1 VTVTMR
7 AVSVPTTSPEAAT
20 PLLVLG
26 TSLGTRG
33 TAWGAVPA
41 ALAAHFRV
49 LVVDLPGHGV
59 SPVATGP
66 FTVPDLADAVVAA
79 VDATGGGGFA
89 YAGVS
94 LGGAVGIEL
103 ACGPH
108 AGRLTALAVLCSD
121 AKIGEAAGWLDR
133 AANVRASGTPSL
145 VAGSG
150 ERWFAPGFLERLPG
164 VGSRMLSDLM
174 DVDDESYARCC
185 EALAAFDRRADLA
198 RISAPTLIVHGDSDP
213 TITVEAATALA
224 AAVPGSRRVE
234 FAETGHQPQAERPDE
249 LTAALLD
256 FLVPLLI
263 RTRTSNAAAG
273 PADRYDAG
281 MAVRREVLGDE
292 WVDASLAGMTTETRD
307 FQRFITEYAWG
318 SVWTRPGLERPMRS
332 AITISCC
339 VAGGHWHELELHLHA
354 AFRNGLTAADL
365 SEILLQTAVYAGV
378 PPANTAF
385 GILKRVLADRAATA

>member
-7 AVSVPTTSPEAAT
+7 AVSVPTTSPEVAT

-41 ALAAHFRV
+41 ALAAQFRV

-59 SPVATGP
+59 SPAATGP

-79 VDATGGGGFA
+79 VDAAGGGGFA

-103 ACGPH
+103 ACGAH
-108 AGRLTALAVLCSD
+108 GSRLTALAVLCSD

-133 AANVRASGTPSL
+133 AAAVRASGTPSL

-185 EALAAFDRRADLA
+185 EALAAFDRRPDLGGI
-198 RISAPTLIVHGDSDP
+198 RTPTLVVHGDSDP

-224 AAVPGSRRVE
+224 AAIPGAWRVE
-234 FAETGHQPQAERPDE
+234 FADTGHQPQAERPDE

-256 FLVPLLI
+256 FLTPLLI
-263 RTRTSNAAAG
+263 HTPIAG
-273 PADRYDAG
+273 PADRYEAG

-339 VAGGHWHELELHLHA
+339 IAGGHWHELELHLHA
-354 AFRNGLTAADL
+354 AFRSGLTAADL

>member
-7 AVSVPTTSPEAAT
+7 SVSVPTTSPEAAT

-41 ALAAHFRV
+41 ALAAQFRV

-59 SPVATGP
+59 SPAATGP

-79 VDATGGGGFA
+79 VDAAGGGGFA

-108 AGRLTALAVLCSD
+108 GSRLTALAVLCSD
-121 AKIGEAAGWLDR
+121 AKIGEATGWQDR
-133 AANVRASGTPSL
+133 AAAVRASGTPSM

-150 ERWFAPGFLERLPG
+150 ERWFAPGFLGRLPG

-185 EALAAFDRRADLA
+185 EALAAFDRRPGLGG
-198 RISAPTLIVHGDSDP
+198 ISTPTLVVHGDSDP

-224 AAVPGSRRVE
+224 AAIPGSRRVE
-234 FAETGHQPQAERPDE
+234 LTDTGHQPQAERPEE

-256 FLVPLLI
+256 FLTPLLI
-263 RTRTSNAAAG
+263 HTPIAG